1 MDNVVY
7 IMGRNLTILLRK
19 LFFLLPFC
27 IVRRYFNHRRM
38 SISVLNYLDLEE
50 AKQRKNI
57 IDKPIFDIIV
67 SVQGFGYSGSGAVT
81 DLLREIRD
89 VSVIG
94 YRDMALCNNDN
105 SGIHPILNCEVDFV
119 RVAGGIC
126 EIEKLI
132 GSTNHFINDALIK
145 RFIDNIDDFFYRFE
159 SCPVKLKIEFAR
171 FINQIV
177 DFKIQNLNDDFYNPH
192 LNMSGFSEFSKKNI
206 YFLKKM
212 SIEDYRKLV
221 NSLLNSFF
229 NILPKSK
236 MLVLDQFFADSE
248 NDIEKKNAYVNNI
261 RIINVQRDP
270 RDVFCFG
277 KSKQIKWIPSDVDVF
292 IKWYRAN
299 LDNVLSCNNMQ
310 VMNLRFEDIVCD
322 YENEVKKIFHFLDID
337 NHNHIHAKKYFDPNN
352 SVKNVSLWKMFEY
365 DSDIRKIENELSE
378 YCYNKI

>member
-1 MDNVVY
+1 MGNVVC
-7 IMGRNLTILLRK
+7 IMGKNLTILLRK

-27 IVRRYFNHRRM
+27 IVKRYFNHRRM
-38 SISVLNYLDLEE
+38 STSILNYLDLEE
-50 AKQRKNI
+50 VKQRKNV
-57 IDKPIFDIIV
+57 IDKPIFDTIV
-67 SVQGFGYSGSGAVT
+67 SVQGFGYSGSGAVC

-94 YRDMALCNNDN
+94 YRDSNNNN
-105 SGIHPILNCEVDFV
+105 SDINPILSCEVDFV

-145 RFIDNIDDFFYRFE
+145 RFIDNTDDFFYRFE
-159 SCPVKLKIEFAR
+159 SCPIKLKIEFAR

-177 DFKIQNLNDDFYNPH
+177 DFKIQNLDYDFYNPH

-206 YFLKKM
+206 YFLKKI
-212 SIEDYRKLV
+212 SVEDYRKLV
-221 NSLLNSFF
+221 NSLLTSFF
-229 NILPKSK
+229 NIFPRSK

-248 NDIEKKNAYVNNI
+248 NDIEKKNAYVNGI

-277 KSKQIKWIPSDVDVF
+277 KSKKIKWIPSDVNIF

-299 LDNVLSCNNMQ
+299 LDNVLSCSNIQ
-310 VMNLRFEDIVCD
+310 VMNLCFEDLVCD
-322 YENEVKKIFHFLDID
+322 YENTVKKIFHFLYID
-337 NHNHIHAKKYFDPNN
+337 NQNHIHAKKYFDPKN

-365 DSDIRKIENELSE
+365 DSNIRQIENELSE